1 MMTFMM
7 DIIAKLYAVPHTCS
21 YVDSYACLTR
31 LLWLM
36 AILMPTLIHANNTHM
51 TSRYKKTKPK
61 LGLFNSVELAIG
73 LEPTTTGLQNQGST
87 IELRQHCTM
96 HNIVFLFF
104 LLLFFSKSLKFGK
117 VPQFADNRCLK

>member
-1 MMTFMM
+1 
-7 DIIAKLYAVPHTCS
+7 
-21 YVDSYACLTR
+21 
-31 LLWLM
+31 M
-36 AILMPTLIHANNTHM
+36 AILMSTLIHANNTHM

-117 VPQFADNRCLK
+117 VPQFADNRCLQQYKAFAQVMLLVVGNICAGDVSCSCQHLRR

>member
-1 MMTFMM
+1 MAT
-7 DIIAKLYAVPHTCS
+7 
-21 YVDSYACLTR
+21 
-31 LLWLM
+31 LM
-36 AILMPTLIHANNTHM
+36 HANSIPVTP
-51 TSRYKKTKPK
+51 RYKKTKPK
-61 LGLFNSVELAIG
+61 LGLLNSVELAIG

-104 LLLFFSKSLKFGK
+104 LLLFFPKSLKFGK

>member
-1 MMTFMM
+1 MMTF
-7 DIIAKLYAVPHTCS
+7 IAKLMPVPHACS
-21 YVDSYACLTR
+21 YGDSYACLTR
-31 LLWLM
+31 PLM
-36 AILMPTLIHANNTHM
+36 VDGNSYGNSYARM

-61 LGLFNSVELAIG
+61 LGLLNSVELAIG

-104 LLLFFSKSLKFGK
+104 LLLFFAKSPKFGK
-117 VPQFADNRCLK
+117 VPQFADNRCLQ